1 MKYLDSIF
9 KSSELKITVQAKP
22 SLYVLVQ
29 ETTWPW
35 RGEPFKLLCDV
46 RNIDYPVSYYEWYKN
61 GIIVDYADDQV
72 HTKNILVILRKS
84 IECDDC
90 ANNLKKSLDMA
101 RIRNVE
107 VVLVKPLKMEKSPIA
122 HRILYH
128 KKDGLKSIKKPL
140 LEMIR
145 KLASSFCRSG

>member
-1 MKYLDSIF
+1 
-9 KSSELKITVQAKP
+9 
-22 SLYVLVQ
+22 
-29 ETTWPW
+29 
-35 RGEPFKLLCDV
+35 
-46 RNIDYPVSYYEWYKN
+46 
-61 GIIVDYADDQV
+61 ADDQV

-90 ANNLKKSLDMA
+90 DNNLKKSLDMA

-107 VVLVKPLKMEKSPIA
+107 VILVKPLKMEKSPIA

-145 KLASSFCRSG
+145 KMASSFCRSG